1 MSFLFGRTHDLI
13 ATVLD
18 FRAQR
23 HKMIVANISN
33 IDTPG
38 YIPREVIFKQEL
50 YLAMQ
55 GADEA
60 FLTRTHERH
69 MADRKGSDRF
79 LEVVDKGDR
88 VSLDQEMMNLT
99 ENQLL
104 YNLSIDLM
112 ARRFRGLDRVL
123 TDAR

>member
-1 MSFLFGRTHDLI
+1 MEILFGRTHDLI

-23 HKMIVANISN
+23 HKMIVANITN

-38 YIPREVIFKQEL
+38 YIPKEVLFKKEL
-50 YLAMQ
+50 YLAVRD
-55 GADEA
+55 GRDVS
-60 FLTRTHERH
+60 LIRTHERH
-69 MADRKGSDRF
+69 LADKKGSDRF
-79 LEVVDKGDR
+79 MEVVDTGDR

-99 ENQLL
+99 ENQMM
-104 YNLSIDLM
+104 YNLSVDLM

-123 TDAR
+123 TEAK